1 MTVRA
6 AEAGGQ
12 RRVALFSHVDGG
24 PMERLVRYLAGA
36 TVYATF
42 TPERWRHAMASGRGA
57 RTLARLEAFGLYPWL
72 ALGEA
77 LRMEG
82 GVLVATTNPFVLPGW
97 LVLTRP
103 LHGKR
108 VVPLVYDLYPDA
120 IEAAG
125 MGRSTGLLARAME
138 CFNRWWLGRA
148 DGVVFIGERMAEHA
162 AARYGRPRRSAV
174 LETGADAEE
183 LDPDRIGR
191 TPGDPWARW
200 AGERVLFSYVGN
212 LGHVHDW
219 DTLPAALDALDPAR
233 AALLVAASGPGL
245 ARWRQSLAAFE
256 PDLVRFEPPLPD
268 AAWARLLARSDVAV
282 VTLRP
287 EAHRTCVP
295 SKALSAMAAGCALLA
310 IAPADSDLGDL
321 VERHGCGVRVE
332 PGDVEGLREALR
344 RLQADEAA
352 RTRMQRAARAAVL
365 ERYDLKALARRWE
378 AFLDEV
384 MASAAPPEGYEP
396 LKRALDV
403 AGATAGL
410 ALTSP
415 LLLPAVLA
423 VRLTMGS
430 PVFFR
435 QRRPGKDGR
444 PFELLKLRTMRHPR
458 PGEEGP
464 EHDAARLT
472 RVGRLLRRT
481 SIDELPTLLNV
492 LRGEMSLVG
501 PRPLLMRYLSRYT
514 PRQARRHEVRPGVT
528 GWAQVH
534 GRNATSWEERFEHD
548 VWYVENRSLLLDL
561 RILWRTVFAVLR
573 REGIEQP
580 GHATMPEFLGTEGD
594 GRAAGAG
601 DDVAGSEEGNTG
613 ASVGEQV
620 PAGPEKTAGAA

>member
-1 MTVRA
+1 MRASAQDVRPLR
-6 AEAGGQ
+6 EV
-12 RRVALFSHVDGG
+12 RLLSHVGGG
-24 PMERLVRYLAGA
+24 PMERLARHLPGA
-36 TVYATF
+36 AVHAAF
-42 TPERWRHAMASGRGA
+42 TPERWRRAMASGRTA
-57 RTLARLEAFGLYPWL
+57 RVLARLEAFGLYPWQAL
-72 ALGEA
+72 AEA

-82 GVLVATTNPFVLPGW
+82 GVLVPTTNPFVLPGW

-125 MGRSTGLLARAME
+125 MGRPTGLLARSME
-138 CFNRWWLGRA
+138 RFNRWWLGRA

-162 AARYGRPRRSAV
+162 TARYGRPRRATV

-183 LDPDRIGR
+183 LDPGRIGR
-191 TPGDPWARW
+191 DPRDSWARW

-219 DTLPAALDALDPAR
+219 ATLPPALDALDPAK
-233 AALLVAASGPGL
+233 AAVLVAASGPGL
-245 ARWRQSLAAFE
+245 AHWRRVLASFE
-256 PDLVRFEPPLPD
+256 PELVRFEPPLPD
-268 AAWARLLARSDVAV
+268 DAWARLLVRSEVAV

-310 IAPADSDLGDL
+310 IAPADSDLADL

-332 PGDVEGLREALR
+332 PGDVEGLREAFR

-352 RTRMQRAARAAVL
+352 RARMQRAARQAVL
-365 ERYDLKALARRWE
+365 ERYDMRVLTRRWE

-384 MASAAPPEGYEP
+384 MASAAPPEGYDA

-415 LLLPAVLA
+415 LLLPAMLA

-435 QRRPGKDGR
+435 QARPGKDGR
-444 PFELLKLRTMRHPR
+444 PFELLKLRTMRQPR

-472 RVGRLLRRT
+472 RLGRLLRRT

-514 PRQARRHEVRPGVT
+514 PRQARRHEVKPGVT
-528 GWAQVH
+528 GWAQIH
-534 GRNATSWEERFEHD
+534 GRNATSWEARFEHD
-548 VWYVENRSLLLDL
+548 VWYVENRALLLDL

-580 GHATMPEFLGTEGD
+580 GHATMPEFLGNEGPAAEA
-594 GRAAGAG
+594 GGGGAGPVEGNAGASAAG
-601 DDVAGSEEGNTG
+601 ET
-613 ASVGEQV
+613 Q
-620 PAGPEKTAGAA
+620 PAPEKTAGAA